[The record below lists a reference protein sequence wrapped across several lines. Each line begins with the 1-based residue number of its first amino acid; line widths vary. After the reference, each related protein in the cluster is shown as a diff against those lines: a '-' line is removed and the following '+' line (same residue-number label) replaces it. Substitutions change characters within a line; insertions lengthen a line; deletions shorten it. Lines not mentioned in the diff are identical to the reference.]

1 MNATTEKLKIGHQA
15 PQGFRINRFN
25 SIEILGDYAYCASHN
40 FIFNSDDE
48 KRKLYDGQPCYY
60 TDSRFIDGNYNFYRN
75 AQIHWTRWKDI
86 SLRACIRKTLRV
98 RNIPVGTI
106 VSFNKSWYYAKRRID
121 LSYKFKIKKEN
132 KLDVEYEVN
141 LPGYSQQFNSCEFSK
156 KLTDA
161 LRANGF
167 IVDVMTNSS
176 FLLDMVN
183 NAATYTGQG
192 EPVDSSLPG
201 EVAVAYGHGKK
212 IGFSSRDSDLFGYG
226 QGCKNILWDRFGEFD
241 KWSRCCEIPKDTS
254 VEEIIKTLMEPN
266 PIVEDE

>member
-1 MNATTEKLKIGHQA
+1 
-15 PQGFRINRFN
+15 
-25 SIEILGDYAYCASHN
+25 
-40 FIFNSDDE
+40 
-48 KRKLYDGQPCYY
+48 
-60 TDSRFIDGNYNFYRN
+60 
-75 AQIHWTRWKDI
+75 
-86 SLRACIRKTLRV
+86 LRV

-141 LPGYSQQFNSCEFSK
+141 LPGYSQQFTSCEFSK

-212 IGFSSRDSDLFGYG
+212 IGFSSGDSDLFGYS
-226 QGCKNILWDRFGEFD
+226 QGCKNILWDRFGEFG
-241 KWSRCCEIPKDTS
+241 KWSRCCEIPKDAS